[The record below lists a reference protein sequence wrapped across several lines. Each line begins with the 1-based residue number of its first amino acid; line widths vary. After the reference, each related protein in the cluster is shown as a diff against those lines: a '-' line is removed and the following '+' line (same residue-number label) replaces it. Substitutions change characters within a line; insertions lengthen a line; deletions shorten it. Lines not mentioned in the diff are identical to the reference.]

1 MARRCRRTVRSRGLG
16 DRPAQSARRR
26 QDFRLLSR
34 DPRPAAAGRLVPE
47 LRSVLRRGRGP
58 SERAAGGRVRSGRV
72 PLARAAARDRRQPEQ
87 RSSGMKFGLFGGAR
101 ARGGPAGDSEGYHN
115 FIKYVVAAEELGF
128 SSVFLVE
135 HHFTGFGQVSASLNL
150 LSYLAARTDR
160 IRLGTAVVVL
170 PWHNPALV
178 AEEAATLDLLSD
190 GRLDFGVGK
199 GYRPYEFSGFCI
211 AQDEATARFDEA
223 IEVIRRA
230 WTSQGRFSYD
240 GRWWHYD
247 KIVVEPAP
255 IQQPHP
261 PFWMGAG
268 SAESIRRAA
277 REGYNLLLDQIAPV
291 DLIIERVRVFR
302 EECEAAGRPYDP
314 MMVGVTRGL
323 QIVHN
328 DEERRRA
335 IATRREVLKNIGDLA
350 RGPGAERYHHI
361 KDDADAF
368 ELDDAPLLGTPEE
381 IIARLKR
388 LEAGGVENVLFAAP
402 GASVAGLRTFAEEIM
417 PAFEASPMV
426 LAQV

>member
-1 MARRCRRTVRSRGLG
+1 
-16 DRPAQSARRR
+16 
-26 QDFRLLSR
+26 
-34 DPRPAAAGRLVPE
+34 
-47 LRSVLRRGRGP
+47 
-58 SERAAGGRVRSGRV
+58 
-72 PLARAAARDRRQPEQ
+72 
-87 RSSGMKFGLFGGAR
+87 MKFGLFGGAR
-101 ARGGPAGDSEGYHN
+101 ARGGPAGDSEGYHD
-115 FIKYVVAAEELGF
+115 FIRYVIAAEELGF

-150 LSYLAARTDR
+150 LSYLAARTST

-178 AEEAATLDLLSD
+178 AEEAATLDLLSN

-211 AQDEATARFDEA
+211 PQDEATARFDEA
-223 IEVIRRA
+223 IEVIRKA
-230 WTSQGRFSYD
+230 WTSEGRFSYE
-240 GRWWHYD
+240 GKWWRYD
-247 KIVVEPAP
+247 NIVVEPVP

-268 SAESIRRAA
+268 SPESIRRAA

-291 DLIIERVRVFR
+291 DVIIDRVRVFR
-302 EECEAAGRPYDP
+302 EECKAVGRRYDP

-335 IATRREVLKNIGDLA
+335 ILTRREVLKNIGDLA
-350 RGPGAERYHHI
+350 RGPGAERYHRI
-361 KDDADAF
+361 KDDPDNF

-381 IIARLKR
+381 IIERLKR

-402 GASVAGLRTFAEEIM
+402 GASIAGLRTFAEEIM
-417 PAFEASPMV
+417 PAFDRSPMA